1 MALVRAGFGIEDHDP
16 AIGVTVGGKHLLGDG
31 VDRDIGRRAEPLGR
45 IAVIAGAGLADL
57 QHELAV
63 HCELEELAIRLA
75 VTGEPDEVVV
85 VDENTVLR
93 LRPLIAGAWTA
104 PRAHQVAGL
113 VEHQHR
119 RCRGAASG
127 QGRILLG
134 RALPLGQRTRALHD
148 PDAIKPI
155 DRDAGDLTEY
165 PIVRQRLRPQ
175 GIDLELR
182 NGCLGILRRR
192 GARRRQ
198 YAGHGQQSISH
209 AFHHFLPCIS
219 WDRGRPAR
227 LLPPL
232 AREGRRRKAGG
243 TPAVPGA
250 PNS

>member
-1 MALVRAGFGIEDHDP
+1 MGV
-16 AIGVTVGGKHLLGDG
+16 IGGG
-31 VDRDIGRRAEPLGR
+31 
-45 IAVIAGAGLADL
+45 GLADL
-57 QHELAV
+57 EHELAV
-63 HCELEELAIRLA
+63 HCELEKLAMRLA
-75 VTGEPDEVVV
+75 ATSEPGEVVV

-198 YAGHGQQSISH
+198 YAGHGQQSISN
-209 AFHHFLPCIS
+209 AFHHFLPFFFPGPRASRLRSQGQTPMHKTRTSPIS
-219 WDRGRPAR
+219 IPQVRVIQPHERYGYPPMSYGPASFASVVMLA
-227 LLPPL
+227 LLL
-232 AREGRRRKAGG
+232 AGEGAHAGG
-243 TPAVPGA
+243 PEPV
-250 PNS
+250 